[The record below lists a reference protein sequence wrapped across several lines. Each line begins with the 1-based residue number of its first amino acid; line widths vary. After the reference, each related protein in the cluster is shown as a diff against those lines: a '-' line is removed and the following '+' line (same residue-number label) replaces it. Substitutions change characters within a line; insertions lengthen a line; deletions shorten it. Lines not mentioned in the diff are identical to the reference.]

1 MVHAAMILLRA
12 SGRFGPVSLPSPG
25 PETDHRPRSGHQV
38 WHQEEPDRS
47 RDLTSGR
54 GSSMGNQSIGI
65 HANGIDTM
73 PGAFDVIIWRGTAG
87 RATRSLPIYP
97 LPQDGDARHR

>member
-1 MVHAAMILLRA
+1 
-12 SGRFGPVSLPSPG
+12 
-25 PETDHRPRSGHQV
+25 
-38 WHQEEPDRS
+38 
-47 RDLTSGR
+47 
-54 GSSMGNQSIGI
+54 MGNQSIGI